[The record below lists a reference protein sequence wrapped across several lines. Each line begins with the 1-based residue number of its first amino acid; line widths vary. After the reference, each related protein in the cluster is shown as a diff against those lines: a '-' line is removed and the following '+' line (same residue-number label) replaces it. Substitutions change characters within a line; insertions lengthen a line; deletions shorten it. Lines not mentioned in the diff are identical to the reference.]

1 MDIEIR
7 RARKG
12 DEGVFARIQT
22 ESWKAAF
29 SHILSPEELAR
40 CTQLEEAEE
49 LYRRVLARGE
59 IQMALELVAGE
70 PHCIA
75 AWGMN
80 RSDQGE
86 DTGEL
91 ICIHSL
97 PDRWHQGYGS
107 KMLAYVLEDMG
118 RAGFSKAI
126 LWVFEDNCQARR
138 FYEKHGFT
146 PTEVRNPAHGTWERM
161 YRKQL

>member
-1 MDIEIR
+1 MDVEIR

-12 DEGVFARIQT
+12 DEGIFAHIQT

-29 SHILSPEELAR
+29 SKILSPEELAR
-40 CTQLEEAEE
+40 CTRVEDAKEM
-49 LYRRVLARGE
+49 YRHVLAEGT

-80 RSDQGE
+80 RSNQGE
-86 DTGEL
+86 NTGEL

-107 KMLAYVLEDMG
+107 KMMAYVLDDMS
-118 RAGFSKAI
+118 RAGFSKVI
-126 LWVFEDNCQARR
+126 LWVFEDNAQARR
-138 FYEKHGFT
+138 FYEKQGFS
-146 PTEVRNPAHGTWERM
+146 PTDVRSPAHGSWERM
-161 YRKQL
+161 YRKDI